1 MFKFRRESLQNSR
14 KYKTRTVEKL
24 DEPLF
29 GIELTIGA
37 DSSFCDTL
45 LEAIDEAFSSLG
57 KSPKIAIYLHLE
69 NSMGIRKQEIPF
81 RIDDFQN
88 ALEKIFGLGA
98 RLLEI
103 LIVKNLHEKIKT
115 TYRWD
120 MPRWVVP
127 ELTFQE
133 YLHLIKMEFENQTQE
148 LTNGAT
154 KWQKS
159 FHGS

>member
-1 MFKFRRESLQNSR
+1 MQISK
-14 KYKTRTVEKL
+14 KYKSRTAQKL
-24 DEPLF
+24 DEPSF
-29 GIELTIGA
+29 GIELTIGT

-57 KSPKIAIYLHLE
+57 ELPKIAIYLHLE
-69 NSMGIRKQEIPF
+69 NSMGIKKQEIPF

-103 LIVKNLHEKIKT
+103 LIVKNLHEKIRS
-115 TYRWD
+115 TYKWN

-133 YLHLIKMEFENQTQE
+133 YLHLVKMEFENSNARTDEQ
-148 LTNGAT
+148 
-154 KWQKS
+154 
-159 FHGS
+159 

>member
-1 MFKFRRESLQNSR
+1 MQNSK
-14 KYKTRTVEKL
+14 KYKTRTGQKL

-37 DSSFCDTL
+37 NHSFCDTL

-57 KSPKIAIYLHLE
+57 ESSKTAIYFHLE
-69 NSMGIRKQEIPF
+69 NSMGIKKQEIPF

-103 LIVKNLHEKIKT
+103 LFVKNLHGKIKT
-115 TYRWD
+115 TYKWD

-133 YLHLIKMEFENQTQE
+133 YLHLVKMEFENSNAG
-148 LTNGAT
+148 TNE
-154 KWQKS
+154 
-159 FHGS
+159 

>member
-1 MFKFRRESLQNSR
+1 MQNSN
-14 KYKTRTVEKL
+14 KYKIRTAQKP

-37 DSSFCDTL
+37 DRSFYDTL

-57 KSPKIAIYLHLE
+57 ESPKTAIYFHLE
-69 NSMGIRKQEIPF
+69 NSMGIKKREIPF

-88 ALEKIFGLGA
+88 ALEEIFGLGA

-103 LIVKNLHEKIKT
+103 LFIKNLHEKIKT
-115 TYRWD
+115 TYKWD

-133 YLHLIKMEFENQTQE
+133 YLHLVKTEFENSNARTE
-148 LTNGAT
+148 E
-154 KWQKS
+154 
-159 FHGS
+159 

>member
-1 MFKFRRESLQNSR
+1 VQSSR
-14 KYKTRTVEKL
+14 KFKREIAPEL
-24 DEPLF
+24 DETAV
-29 GIELTIGA
+29 GAVLTVGA
-37 DSSFCDTL
+37 ERPFYDTL

-57 KSPKIAIYLHLE
+57 ESPKTAIYFHLE
-69 NSMGIRKQEIPF
+69 NSMGIKKREIPF

-103 LIVKNLHEKIKT
+103 LFIKNLHEKIKT
-115 TYRWD
+115 TYKWD

-133 YLHLIKMEFENQTQE
+133 YLHLVKMEFENSNAR
-148 LTNGAT
+148 TNSWVT
-154 KWQKS
+154 
-159 FHGS
+159 

>member
-1 MFKFRRESLQNSR
+1 MQNSK
-14 KYKTRTVEKL
+14 KYKTGTAQKL

-29 GIELTIGA
+29 RIELTIGA
-37 DSSFCDTL
+37 DHSFYDTL

-57 KSPKIAIYLHLE
+57 ESIKTAIYFHLE
-69 NSMGIRKQEIPF
+69 NSMGIKKREIPF

-103 LIVKNLHEKIKT
+103 LFIKNLHEKIKT
-115 TYRWD
+115 TYKWD

-133 YLHLIKMEFENQTQE
+133 YLHLVKMEFENSNAR
-148 LTNGAT
+148 TNSWVT
-154 KWQKS
+154 
-159 FHGS
+159 

>member
-1 MFKFRRESLQNSR
+1 LQNSN
-14 KYKTRTVEKL
+14 KYKIRTAQKP

-37 DSSFCDTL
+37 DRSFYDTL

-57 KSPKIAIYLHLE
+57 ESPKTAIYFHLE
-69 NSMGIRKQEIPF
+69 NSMGIQKREIPF
-81 RIDDFQN
+81 RMDDFQN
-88 ALEKIFGLGA
+88 ALEKIFGSGA

-103 LIVKNLHEKIKT
+103 LFVKNLHEKIKT
-115 TYRWD
+115 TYKWD

-133 YLHLIKMEFENQTQE
+133 YLHLVKMEFENSNARTDSWV
-148 LTNGAT
+148 T
-154 KWQKS
+154 
-159 FHGS
+159 

>member
-1 MFKFRRESLQNSR
+1 MFQIGRPSLQNSN
-14 KYKTRTVEKL
+14 KYKTRTGQKL

-37 DSSFCDTL
+37 NHSFCDTL

-57 KSPKIAIYLHLE
+57 ESSKTAIYFHLE
-69 NSMGIRKQEIPF
+69 NSMGIKKQEIPF

-103 LIVKNLHEKIKT
+103 LFVKNLHEKIKT
-115 TYRWD
+115 TYKWD

-133 YLHLIKMEFENQTQE
+133 YLHLVKMEFENSNAG
-148 LTNGAT
+148 TNE
-154 KWQKS
+154 
-159 FHGS
+159 